1 VNPQVSR
8 SEPKASEDQKVGSRS
23 EPKASE
29 DRKVGSRS
37 EPKASED
44 QSGEP
49 QPVVLLVD
57 DEPRI
62 LSALL
67 RALRRE
73 GYQLITAETPDQA
86 LLLAEQHAIDCVL
99 SDHKM
104 PGMTGLELLERI
116 ARRHPRAARLLI
128 TGWNTEIDP
137 AALTRIGVATVLPK
151 PWDDAE
157 LKRAL
162 RSALGAADVSPS

>member
-1 VNPQVSR
+1 VTQVSR
-8 SEPKASEDQKVGSRS
+8 SEPQASEDHQER
-23 EPKASE
+23 
-29 DRKVGSRS
+29 
-37 EPKASED
+37 
-44 QSGEP
+44 

-73 GYQLITAETPDQA
+73 GYQLLAAETPAEA
-86 LLLAEQHAIDCVL
+86 LRLAEKNAIDCVL

-104 PGMTGLELLERI
+104 PGITGLELIERVS
-116 ARRHPRAARLLI
+116 RVRPHAACLLI
-128 TGWNTEIDP
+128 TGWNTDIDP
-137 AALTRIGVATVLPK
+137 RELTRLGVRRVLSK
-151 PWDDAE
+151 PWEDAE

-162 RSALGAADVSPS
+162 RSALESAGCRFA